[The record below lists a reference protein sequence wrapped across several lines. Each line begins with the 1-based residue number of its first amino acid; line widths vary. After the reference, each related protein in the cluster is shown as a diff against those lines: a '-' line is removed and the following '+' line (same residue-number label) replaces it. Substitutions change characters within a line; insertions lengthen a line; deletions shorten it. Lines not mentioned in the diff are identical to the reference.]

1 MRNGSA
7 NVSRDPGKTAI
18 SVSVLVAGVMLVG
31 KVTAYVLTHSTAILA
46 DAAEAVV
53 HGGATALAAFSFWYA
68 AHPADARHP
77 YGHGRIA
84 YFSAGFEGALIL
96 AASVAV
102 VWTAIHG
109 LLHGPQ
115 LQHLGVGVAIGSVLA
130 LINLI
135 LGLTLIR
142 IGRRQNNLV
151 LVANGRHALAD
162 MGTTLAAVVGV
173 GLVMLTNVTWLDPLA
188 ALVIGGAIMVS
199 GISLVRQSF
208 RGLMD
213 EVAPELSRRLV
224 VGLQEHVD
232 AARIAGFHQ
241 LRCRMVNNEL
251 WVDVHLLLPG
261 ELSMAAAHAR
271 VTQVEESLPRLFPN
285 ERVHVT
291 SHIEPAEHDAAHP
304 DRHGDV
310 SDPLG

>member
-1 MRNGSA
+1 M
-7 NVSRDPGKTAI
+7 SRDPGKTAI
-18 SVSVLVAGVMLVG
+18 CLSVLVAGVMLAG
-31 KVTAYVLTHSTAILA
+31 KVTAYLLTHSTAILA
-46 DAAEAVV
+46 DAAEDVV
-53 HGGATALAAFSFWYA
+53 HVGATVLAAFSFWYA
-68 AHPADARHP
+68 TRPADARHP

-102 VWTAIHG
+102 IWTGVAG

-115 LQHLGVGVAIGSVLA
+115 LQHLGVGVAIISTLA
-130 LINLI
+130 VINLI
-135 LGLTLIR
+135 LGLTLVR
-142 IGRRQNNLV
+142 IGRRENNLI
-151 LVANGRHALAD
+151 LIANGRHALAD

-173 GLVMLTNVTWLDPLA
+173 GLVMLTGVTWLDPLA
-188 ALVIGGAIMVS
+188 ALVIGGVIMVS
-199 GISLVRQSF
+199 GVSLVRQSY

-213 EVAPELSRRLV
+213 EVAPELSQRLV
-224 VGLQEHVD
+224 AGLQEHVD
-232 AARIAGFHQ
+232 AERIAGFHQ

-261 ELSMAAAHAR
+261 ELSMDEAHTR
-271 VTQVEESLPRLFPN
+271 VTQVEGSLPRLFPS

-304 DRHGDV
+304 DRHRDV